1 MIGVFMINIALCF
14 DNNFVR
20 QAGVLI
26 KSIICSNPENQ
37 ITFYCV
43 SDSISQENKASLEN
57 VCENSNAKVDFRSL
71 DITKMSNFPVR
82 KRDHI
87 SLATYYR
94 LLLPLILPE
103 ELDRVLYLDCDMI
116 CVDDL
121 LNFYNTDLE
130 EKSCAITA
138 DMFYDDYRITERLLY
153 PVEEHYFNAGMLLV
167 NLKYWREHDT
177 SKKLMTFI
185 TENKELCLAHDQ
197 DAINA
202 VLHGTIKLAP
212 ARYNI
217 QLDFLRKNP
226 KNMIIKDHA
235 VLEDA
240 LQSGHNPCIVH
251 YTGPSKPWHIH
262 SFNPYDPLFEFF
274 QNKTIWKGTPACHE
288 FSGYMLF
295 KKYTKIVLEKLHL
308 MKKLKDYYI
317 DVSAEIADIKQKY
330 K

>member
-43 SDSISQENKASLEN
+43 SDSISQENKASLEI

-121 LNFYNTDLE
+121 SEFYNTNFE
-130 EKSCAITA
+130 NNSCCMVA
-138 DMFYDDYRITERLLY
+138 DMFYDRDSNTNRLSTN
-153 PVEEHYFNAGMLLV
+153 HYFNAGMLLI
-167 NLKYWREHDT
+167 NLKYWREKNI
-177 SKKLMTFI
+177 SEKLLDFVI
-185 TENKELCLAHDQ
+185 NNANICIAHDQ

-202 VLHGTIKLAP
+202 VLARTIGLAP

-226 KNMIIKDHA
+226 DNLVINDEKVFQDA
-235 VLEDA
+235 VNA
-240 LQSGHNPCIVH
+240 GNNPCIIH

-262 SFNPYDPLFEFF
+262 SFNPYDSLFDFF
-274 QNKTIWKGTPACHE
+274 QDKTIWKGTNKTHE
-288 FSGYMLF
+288 FKGFLLF
-295 KKYTKIVLEKLHL
+295 KKYVKIILEKLHL
-308 MKKLKDYYI
+308 RKKIIDNYNDYSNVI
-317 DVSAEIADIKQKY
+317 SLIKNKY
-330 K
+330 

>member
-1 MIGVFMINIALCF
+1 MINIALCF
-14 DNNFVR
+14 DNNFIR
-20 QAGVLI
+20 QAGVLM
-26 KSIICSNPENQ
+26 KSVLCSNADNQ
-37 ITFYCV
+37 ITFYCI
-43 SDSISQENKASLEN
+43 SDCISEENKKLISD
-57 VCENSNAKVDFRSL
+57 VCNDSNASVEFKGL
-71 DITKMSNFPVR
+71 DISKMAELPVR
-82 KRDHI
+82 KGDHI

-103 ELDRVLYLDCDMI
+103 AVDRVLYLDCDMI

-121 LNFYNTDLE
+121 LDFYNTNLDD
-130 EKSCAITA
+130 KSCAITA
-138 DMFYDDYRITERLLY
+138 DMFYDDSRITERLQY

-167 NLKYWREHDT
+167 NLKYWRENNI

-185 TENKELCLAHDQ
+185 TENKDLCLAHDQ

-226 KNMIIKDHA
+226 NNMIIKDKA

-240 LQSGHNPCIVH
+240 LQSGHNPCVIH

-262 SFNPYDPLFEFF
+262 SFNPYDTLFDFF
-274 QNKTIWKGTPACHE
+274 QDKTVWKGTPACHE
-288 FSGYMLF
+288 FSEYMLF
-295 KKYTKIVLEKLHL
+295 KKYTKIILEKLHL

-317 DVSAEIADIKQKY
+317 DVSKEIENIKKKY
-330 K
+330 

>member
-1 MIGVFMINIALCF
+1 MINIALCF

-26 KSIICSNPENQ
+26 KSIICSNTKNQ
-37 ITFYCV
+37 ITFYCI
-43 SDSISQENKASLEN
+43 SDTILEENKNLLTN
-57 VCENSNAKVDFRSL
+57 VCESSNAKVEFMSL
-71 DITKMSNFPVR
+71 DVSKIANFPVR
-82 KRDHI
+82 KGDHI

-226 KNMIIKDHA
+226 KNMIILLFFMFIYCYFNVK
-235 VLEDA
+235 
-240 LQSGHNPCIVH
+240 
-251 YTGPSKPWHIH
+251 PSK
-262 SFNPYDPLFEFF
+262 
-274 QNKTIWKGTPACHE
+274 
-288 FSGYMLF
+288 
-295 KKYTKIVLEKLHL
+295 
-308 MKKLKDYYI
+308 KDI
-317 DVSAEIADIKQKY
+317 CN
-330 K
+330 